1 MNMSIKR
8 ARVHLVHRFFL
19 QIQVDIAL
27 YTGNVGIV
35 EETVYACTV
44 RMHHVLNSLNIIHYF
59 DDYGHGKSMGSGCA
73 GDHDMSCWT
82 PALIDVVP
90 RIMAVLEQQP

>member
-1 MNMSIKR
+1 M
-8 ARVHLVHRFFL
+8 
-19 QIQVDIAL
+19 DIEL

-35 EETVYACTV
+35 EERVHACRV
-44 RMHHVLNSLNIIHYF
+44 RMHHVLNSLNMTHYF
-59 DDYGHGKSMGSGCA
+59 DDYGNGKSMGPGCA

-82 PALIDVVP
+82 LALIDVMP